1 MADREPYASEA
12 EFKKRVVHYPD
23 VPLTELVPGS
33 TSHLV
38 AGERVLV
45 SFLTMSANSYFPPH
59 RHEAEQIMI
68 VLDGYIDEIIEG
80 KLYSA
85 KKGDVLIL
93 PSNIE
98 HGGYIGEVDCRVIDI
113 FSPPREDYLEKFRK
127 TFSQLSAT

>member
-1 MADREPYASEA
+1 MAEREPHASEE

-23 VPLTELVPGS
+23 VPLTELIPGS
-33 TSHLV
+33 KSHLV
-38 AGERVLV
+38 VGERILV
-45 SFLTMSANSYFPPH
+45 SFLAMAANSYFPPH

-68 VLDGYIDEIIEG
+68 VLHGYVDEIIEG

-98 HGGYIGEVDCRVIDI
+98 HGGYIGDVACQVIDI
-113 FSPPREDYLEKFRK
+113 FSPPRQDYLQKFSK
-127 TFSQLSAT
+127 TIGKIGK

>member
-1 MADREPYASEA
+1 MGDREPHASEQ
-12 EFKKRVVHYPD
+12 EFKKRVVQYAD

-38 AGERVLV
+38 VGERILV

-93 PSNIE
+93 PSNIV

-127 TFSQLSAT
+127 TLGRIVK

>member
-1 MADREPYASEA
+1 MADREPYASEE

-38 AGERVLV
+38 GGERVLV

-113 FSPPREDYLEKFRK
+113 FSPPREDYLEKLRK
-127 TFSQLSAT
+127 TFSQLGAT

>member
-1 MADREPYASEA
+1 MADKEPYATEE

-38 AGERVLV
+38 VGQRILV
-45 SFLTMSANSYFPPH
+45 SFLTMPANSYFAPH

-68 VLDGYIDEIIEG
+68 VLEGYVDEIIQG

-98 HGGYIGEVDCRVIDI
+98 HGAYIGEVDCRVIDI
-113 FSPPREDYLEKFRK
+113 FSPPREDYLEKLKK
-127 TFSQLSAT
+127 TLEKAAK

>member
-1 MADREPYASEA
+1 MADKEPYATEE

-38 AGERVLV
+38 VGQRILV
-45 SFLTMSANSYFPPH
+45 SFLTMPANSYFPPH
-59 RHEAEQIMI
+59 RHEAEQIMT
-68 VLDGYIDEIIEG
+68 VLEGYVDEIIQG

-98 HGGYIGEVDCRVIDI
+98 HGAYIGEVDCRVIDI
-113 FSPPREDYLEKFRK
+113 FSPPREDYLEKLKK
-127 TFSQLSAT
+127 TLEKAAK